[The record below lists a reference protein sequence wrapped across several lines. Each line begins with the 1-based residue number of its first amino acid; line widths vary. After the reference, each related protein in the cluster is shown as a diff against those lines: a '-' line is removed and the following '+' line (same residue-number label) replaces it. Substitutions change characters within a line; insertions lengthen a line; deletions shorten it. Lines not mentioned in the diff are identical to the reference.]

1 MNKTA
6 EKFSELIDIM
16 YKLREECPWDKEQT
30 PESLRQFILEETYEV
45 LETIDLQNWD
55 ALAKELG
62 DLLLQI
68 VFQAVIGEEKKRF
81 TLYDIISHINNKMI
95 ERHPHVYSDVSVSGS
110 HDVAR
115 NWEHIK
121 VRSEKRRSL
130 LFGVPK
136 ETPALL
142 RAQRLQEKASHVGF
156 DWERRDDVITK
167 IDEEL
172 DELKDA
178 ISENNNENIAE
189 ELGDFLFSVVNLS
202 RFLGMVAEDSLRK
215 TNEKFIDRFQKIESH
230 YNQDYDLMKSA
241 TLEELDEIWNKAKKA
256 K

>member
-6 EKFSELIDIM
+6 EKFSDLIEIM
-16 YKLREECPWDKEQT
+16 YKLRKECPWDKEQT

-68 VFQAVIGEEKKRF
+68 VFQAVIGEEEGRF
-81 TLYDIISHINNKMI
+81 TLDDIISHINNKMI
-95 ERHPHVYSDVSVSGS
+95 ERHPHVYSDVSVTGP

-130 LFGVPK
+130 LSGVPK
-136 ETPALL
+136 ETPALI

-156 DWERRDDVITK
+156 DWEKRDDVIAK

-178 ISENNNENIAE
+178 ISENNDENIAE

-202 RFLGMVAEDSLRK
+202 RFLGMAAEDSLRK
-215 TNEKFIDRFQKIESH
+215 TNEKFISRFQKIESH

-241 TLEELDEIWNKAKKA
+241 TLEELDKIWNEAKKS